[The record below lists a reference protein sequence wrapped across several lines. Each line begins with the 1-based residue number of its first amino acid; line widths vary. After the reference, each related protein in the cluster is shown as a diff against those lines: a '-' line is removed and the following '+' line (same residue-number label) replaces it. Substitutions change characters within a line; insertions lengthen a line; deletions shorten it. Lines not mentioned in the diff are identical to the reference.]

1 MKTIIVAVVAW
12 AIGAA
17 LGVLL
22 ARAALRH
29 LRHKVRDLRR
39 QLRGE
44 KGKMGVMDKVLIL
57 EAVVLVAYTVADM
70 IVFWH
75 VGAEPTTLTACVFGV
90 CGLENGVMG
99 WIKTNKDTA
108 AEAAR
113 TSGSGQQAAPVEPPT
128 EREEPPDVGT

>member
-1 MKTIIVAVVAW
+1 MMKTIIVAVVAW

-39 QLRGE
+39 KLRGE

-57 EAVVLVAYTVADM
+57 EAV
-70 IVFWH
+70 
-75 VGAEPTTLTACVFGV
+75 
-90 CGLENGVMG
+90 
-99 WIKTNKDTA
+99 
-108 AEAAR
+108 
-113 TSGSGQQAAPVEPPT
+113 
-128 EREEPPDVGT
+128 